1 MAVAMTNR
9 LEGRRVLVTGAAA
22 GIGRAI
28 VERFIAEGAQVA
40 AVDRDC
46 APLACWD
53 HASSPGPLV
62 LQADVTDE
70 KAVLAAIDLTV
81 QTIGGIDGVVNAAG
95 IDLLRPFADTSNED
109 WQRLLA
115 VNLLG
120 PATVCRVA
128 LPALQRAGHGTIV
141 NISSGAGL
149 RPLEE
154 RTAYCASKA
163 GLVMFSKALAIDL
176 ASNEIRVNAICP
188 GIIDTVMF
196 SRSLGEADRDAEL
209 ARIFERFLIK
219 RIGDP
224 RDVANAALFLSCAE
238 SSHVTGTAL
247 AVDGGRTFH

>member
-1 MAVAMTNR
+1 MAVATTKR

-28 VERFIAEGAQVA
+28 VERFLAEGAQVA
-40 AVDRDC
+40 ALDRDC
-46 APLACWD
+46 APLAAWD
-53 HASSPGPLV
+53 AAMSARPLV
-62 LQADVTDE
+62 VQADVTDE
-70 KAVLAAIDLTV
+70 DAIGAATDLTV
-81 QTIGGIDGVVNAAG
+81 KTFGGIDGVVNAAG
-95 IDLLRPFADTSNED
+95 VDLLRPFADTSQDD

-120 PATVCRVA
+120 PATVCRAV
-128 LPALQRAGHGTIV
+128 LPALRTAGRGTIV

-176 ASNEIRVNAICP
+176 APDEIRVNAICP
-188 GIIDTVMF
+188 GIIDTAMF
-196 SRSLGEADRDAEL
+196 SRSLGDADRDAEL
-209 ARIFERFLIK
+209 ARILERFLIK
-219 RIGDP
+219 RVGDP
-224 RDVANAALFLSCAE
+224 NDVANAALFLSCPE